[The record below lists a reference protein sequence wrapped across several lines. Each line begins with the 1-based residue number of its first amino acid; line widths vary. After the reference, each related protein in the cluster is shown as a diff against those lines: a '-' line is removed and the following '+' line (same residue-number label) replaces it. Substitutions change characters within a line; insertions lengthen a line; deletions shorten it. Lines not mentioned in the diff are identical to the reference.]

1 MSKLNKTI
9 SGLLFYDDFSERT
22 LMWQLSPSDA
32 DCIRFG
38 DKGLQIL
45 HNRRYVTF
53 TIPEPDLDEY
63 SCIVELEHL
72 PFNFDDTAGIIVLSS
87 TKEYAECQT
96 FLATGPSE
104 IVNSNTL
111 KDDIRELMSQVL
123 DESLNDTFVTYSSD
137 DGVNAVTSRTSVGS
151 SGSNSNEAAG
161 KFKDTVYRYI
171 KFTKQKHKY
180 MFWASEDS
188 IKWIEV
194 GNVKFDDS
202 GVIGF
207 FLYGTNNQKMID
219 NSHCYFKNFAL
230 YNGRYI
236 TIDGITRKYE
246 FEIFD
251 ESGITVLRTDDIAYY
266 GIMSRSN
273 TRTVINTV
281 NMPMPLKNGKLRV
294 FKKVDDKEET
304 MDVFNLGETTYGGD
318 GFTFERN
325 LKIFIDQHEVIS
337 SELFDLGTFF
347 RGNYYIKVDIMNC
360 EDYVVDDIKVR
371 VIKYSEYYDGESDV
385 MIALHDRY
393 TNDADLEYKDLE
405 YKKELII
412 PEIEP
417 SESKSIYIKLIDED
431 MNQGLYSVANDYRFK
446 IMID

>member
-1 MSKLNKTI
+1 MSKLNKTT

-63 SCIVELEHL
+63 SCIVELEHF
-72 PFNFDDTAGIIVLSS
+72 PFDFEDTAGVLILSS

-104 IVNSNTL
+104 MVNSNTL
-111 KDDIRELMSQVL
+111 KDDVKELMGQVL

-137 DGVNAVTSRTSVGS
+137 DGVNVVTSRASVGS
-151 SGSNSNEAAG
+151 SGSNGSGATG

-171 KFTKQKHKY
+171 KFTKQKYKY

-207 FLYGTNNQKMID
+207 FLYGTNNQDMID
-219 NSHCYFKNFAL
+219 NSHCYFKNFTL
-230 YNGRYI
+230 YNGRYL
-236 TIDGITRKYE
+236 TVDGITRKYD
-246 FEIFD
+246 FEIYD
-251 ESGITVLRTDDIAYY
+251 ENGITLLRTDNIAYY
-266 GIMSRSN
+266 GIMSRSS
-273 TRTVINTV
+273 TRTVINTI
-281 NMPMPLKNGKLRV
+281 NMPMPLKNGKLRI
-294 FKKVDDKEET
+294 FKKVDGEEVT
-304 MDVFNLGETTYGGD
+304 IDVFDLGENTYGGD

-325 LKIFIDQHEVIS
+325 LKIFIDQHEILS
-337 SELFDLGTFF
+337 SELFDLGVFF
-347 RGNYYIKVDIMNC
+347 RGNYFIKVDIMNC
-360 EDYVVDDIKVR
+360 EDYVVDDVR
-371 VIKYSEYYDGESDV
+371 VRITKYSEYYDGESDV
-385 MIALHDRY
+385 MIALYDE
-393 TNDADLEYKDLE
+393 NLSENELV

-417 SESKSIYIKLIDED
+417 SESKIIYIKLIDED
-431 MNQGLYSVANDYRFK
+431 TNQGLYSVANDYRFK
-446 IMID
+446 IMVD